1 MQTLLYIITY
11 IILLIITTSL
21 AMYLYDNVDNWD
33 RWLRYKIFNAMP
45 RNSRSERFYTLVGVL
60 TMVTILAP
68 LILWAFML
76 MMIVGAVFLK

>member
-1 MQTLLYIITY
+1 MQLLTQVLIYIL
-11 IILLIITTSL
+11 LLIITTSL

-33 RWLRYKIFNAMP
+33 RWLRYKIINAMP
-45 RNSRSERFYTLVGVL
+45 RIRRSERFYTLVGIL

-76 MMIVGAVFLK
+76 VMIVGVVLVK

>member
-1 MQTLLYIITY
+1 MQLLTQVLIYIL
-11 IILLIITTSL
+11 LLIITTSL

-33 RWLRYKIFNAMP
+33 RWSRYKIINAMP
-45 RNSRSERFYTLVGVL
+45 RIKRSERFYTLVGIL

-76 MMIVGAVFLK
+76 VMIVGVVLVK

>member
-1 MQTLLYIITY
+1 MQVFIQVILYIL
-11 IILLIITTSL
+11 LLIITSAL
-21 AMYLYDNVDNWD
+21 GMYLYENADNWD

>member
-1 MQTLLYIITY
+1 MQLLIQVLIYIL
-11 IILLIITTSL
+11 LLIITTSL

-33 RWLRYKIFNAMP
+33 RWLRYKIINAMP
-45 RNSRSERFYTLVGVL
+45 RIRRSERFYTLVGIL

-76 MMIVGAVFLK
+76 VMIVGVVLVK

>member
-1 MQTLLYIITY
+1 MQLLTQVLIYIL
-11 IILLIITTSL
+11 LLIITTSL

-33 RWLRYKIFNAMP
+33 RWLRYKIINAMP
-45 RNSRSERFYTLVGVL
+45 RIKRSERFYTLVGIL

-76 MMIVGAVFLK
+76 VMIVGVVLVK